1 MVSGQWSESSRA
13 KACSRGLKPPIRWGG
28 GLPRLKPGP
37 ISGTTAKTM
46 PGAEARFLGGGGLP
60 RLKPGPISEA
70 KANAGVLPLHFVQGQ
85 DDGQKTSKGRFLR
98 QAQDRLFDCAS
109 RDETARS
116 SAQDDGKRDKGKGG
130 GFRRKVRAAVAVRTS
145 SGSFDSV
152 THDETVSHSAQDDSF
167 FVLRQNCGVCGTGGD
182 VHCIAGDLRSIED
195 YRLRDAGEGRAQG

>member
-1 MVSGQWSESSRA
+1 
-13 KACSRGLKPPIRWGG
+13 
-28 GLPRLKPGP
+28 
-37 ISGTTAKTM
+37 
-46 PGAEARFLGGGGLP
+46 LP

-85 DDGQKTSKGRFLR
+85 DDGQKTSKGRFFR

-116 SAQDDGKRDKGKGG
+116 SAQDD
-130 GFRRKVRAAVAVRTS
+130 
-145 SGSFDSV
+145 SV
-152 THDETVSHSAQDDSF
+152 WVGMT
-167 FVLRQNCGVCGTGGD
+167 VCGTGGD

>member
-1 MVSGQWSESSRA
+1 MCIVPPIFIIEVWGKLVCQLFFGGKWLMASGLGGFWRGEGVDNSGQWSMVRILTS
-13 KACSRGLKPPIRWGG
+13 KGV
-28 GLPRLKPGP
+28 LPGV
-37 ISGTTAKTM
+37 KTPNSM
-46 PGAEARFLGGGGLP
+46 GGGLP

-70 KANAGVLPLHFVQGQ
+70 KANAGLLPLHFVQGQ

-167 FVLRQNCGVCGTGGD
+167 FVLRQ
-182 VHCIAGDLRSIED
+182 E
-195 YRLRDAGEGRAQG
+195 